1 MRQKA
6 VVMLFLRI
14 VLISLGAFGVLDT
27 FFVSFLCNMNL
38 GVLMPGLLGFPLLL
52 VGLFL
57 PQWAEFFA
65 NGFGRVIKWLLVA
78 GYGLFFVL
86 FAVTS
91 LLLHAAS
98 AQAAPPDADAVIVLG
113 AGLRGD
119 KPMLVLR
126 QRMDTAIDYLQKN
139 PGTVAILSGGKGEG
153 ESISEAEAMARY
165 FKEKSVPASRYIKE
179 DASTSTQENF
189 LYSRAI
195 LRERFG
201 PDAVVA
207 FVTTDFHVYRAGR
220 VAEKLGLHVYGIA
233 APDVWY
239 LSLNNHL
246 RECVAVWVY
255 ALTGL
260 I

>member
-1 MRQKA
+1 
-6 VVMLFLRI
+6 MLFLRI
-14 VLISLGAFGVLDT
+14 VLISLGTFGVLDT

-65 NGFGRVIKWLLVA
+65 YGFGRVIKWLLVA

-126 QRMDTAIDYLQKN
+126 QRMNTAKI
-139 PGTVAILSGGKGEG
+139 G
-153 ESISEAEAMARY
+153 
-165 FKEKSVPASRYIKE
+165 
-179 DASTSTQENF
+179 
-189 LYSRAI
+189 RA
-195 LRERFG
+195 
-201 PDAVVA
+201 
-207 FVTTDFHVYRAGR
+207 HV
-220 VAEKLGLHVYGIA
+220 
-233 APDVWY
+233 
-239 LSLNNHL
+239 
-246 RECVAVWVY
+246 
-255 ALTGL
+255 
-260 I
+260 